1 MKFSKKISE
10 EMEKKNDR
18 LAQIKKIGVHDCCGR
33 TSKVIA
39 FYESMTKSGLM
50 SHHLVFG
57 CVNGTTV
64 FFTLTED
71 EVIEKIREI
80 PDKRKAPTS
89 EKVLVKMLAARMEKI
104 FEILNRFMQH
114 GEMKDMACLNRNQ
127 LYFDDL
133 RPVFNMMLDVKD
145 MLRCDD
151 LSLMSQFVTGLAW
164 SDMQYIKDTSLV
176 VAVKPYPHL
185 DGRPWHLRDDESEVM
200 MEAKKTFFRP
210 DVTPEIV
217 AQAWKMCSVGMVMKG

>member
-80 PDKRKAPTS
+80 PDKEAKRVPKGSLLRGQKAVQKGRSP
-89 EKVLVKMLAARMEKI
+89 KNL
-104 FEILNRFMQH
+104 
-114 GEMKDMACLNRNQ
+114 CLFA
-127 LYFDDL
+127 Y
-133 RPVFNMMLDVKD
+133 
-145 MLRCDD
+145 
-151 LSLMSQFVTGLAW
+151 LMSNRKRCW
-164 SDMQYIKDTSLV
+164 
-176 VAVKPYPHL
+176 
-185 DGRPWHLRDDESEVM
+185 
-200 MEAKKTFFRP
+200 
-210 DVTPEIV
+210 
-217 AQAWKMCSVGMVMKG
+217 

>member
-1 MKFSKKISE
+1 
-10 EMEKKNDR
+10 
-18 LAQIKKIGVHDCCGR
+18 
-33 TSKVIA
+33 
-39 FYESMTKSGLM
+39 
-50 SHHLVFG
+50 
-57 CVNGTTV
+57 
-64 FFTLTED
+64 
-71 EVIEKIREI
+71 
-80 PDKRKAPTS
+80 
-89 EKVLVKMLAARMEKI
+89 MLAARMEKI

-114 GEMKDMACLNRNQ
+114 GEMKDMACLNHQ

-185 DGRPWHLRDDESEVM
+185 DGRPWHLGGDELEVM